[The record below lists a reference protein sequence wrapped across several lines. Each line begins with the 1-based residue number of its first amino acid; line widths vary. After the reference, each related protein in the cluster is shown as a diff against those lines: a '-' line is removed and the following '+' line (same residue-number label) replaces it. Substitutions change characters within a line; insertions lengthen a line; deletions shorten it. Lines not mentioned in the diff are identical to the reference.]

1 MSVDGALAW
10 LDTNDQAS
18 IDRLLEWLRIPSVGT
33 DPKFDADTRKAGEW
47 CRDHLRASG
56 FEVDLIETADPS
68 TKHRGQP
75 VVFGHSPGDPSYKG
89 PRILFY
95 GHYDVQPADPYE
107 LWESP
112 PFEPVIKPASGK
124 MGERVVAR
132 GAEDDKG
139 QVTMFLEAMRAWKE
153 TSGKAAGGVPITVL
167 IEGEEE
173 SGSVNLERFVNTYK
187 DELAKCDVV
196 LISDTAMLGRGK
208 PAITYGVRGLV
219 YTEFSLHA
227 SDQDLHSG
235 AWGGKCPNPLN
246 ELAKTL
252 SKLWDDDY
260 RVTIPGFY
268 DDVAPLAPEERAQ
281 WNALNIDEVEL
292 LKGIGLG
299 PDADVGEAGYTMTER
314 EWARPTC
321 DINGMWG
328 GYIGDGAKTVIPSHA
343 NAKVSFRLVADQDPK
358 KILAAFKQWLAD
370 NTPKG
375 CRWSEVVDHGMG
387 LGVTLPIDS
396 DYLAAARRAL
406 KRASGK
412 DVAMIKSGGSIP
424 VAGMLKNSLGLD
436 TIFMGFGLEDDR
448 IHSPNEKYELDCFRL
463 GARSHAVLI
472 DELLRMES

>member
-1 MSVDGALAW
+1 MSADGALAW
-10 LDTNDQAS
+10 LDSNDQAS

-33 DPKFDADTRKAGEW
+33 DVKFDADTRKAAEW
-47 CRDHLRASG
+47 CRDHLRESG
-56 FEVDLIETADPS
+56 FEVDLVETAS
-68 TKHRGQP
+68 EGHRGQP
-75 VVFGHSPGDPSYKG
+75 VVFGHSPAAEGYTG
-89 PRILFY
+89 PRVLFY

-112 PFEPVIKPASGK
+112 PFEPVIRPAEKG

-139 QVTMFLEAMRAWKE
+139 QVTMFLEAMRAWKHA
-153 TSGKAAGGVPITVL
+153 SGIAAGGVPFTVM

-173 SGSVNLERFVNTYK
+173 SGSVNLERFVESHK

-196 LISDTAMLGRGK
+196 LISDTTMLGRGR

-219 YTEFSLHA
+219 YTEFSLHGP
-227 SDQDLHSG
+227 DQDLHSG

-246 ELAKTL
+246 EL
-252 SKLWDDDY
+252 SKVLAQLWDDDY

-268 DDVAPLAPEERAQ
+268 DDVMPLSDQERAE
-281 WNALNIDEVEL
+281 WKAMGIDEVGM

-299 PDADVGEAGYTMTER
+299 PDGDVGEAGYTMTER

-328 GYIGDGAKTVIPSHA
+328 GYIGEGAKTVIPSHA
-343 NAKVSFRLVADQDPK
+343 TAKVSFRLVADQDPK
-358 KILAAFKQWLAD
+358 KILAAFKKWLDAH
-370 NTPKG
+370 TPTA
-375 CRWSEVVDHGMG
+375 CRWSEVQDHGTG
-387 LGVTLPIDS
+387 LGVTLPVDS

-406 KRASGK
+406 TTASGK
-412 DVAMIKSGGSIP
+412 EVAMIKSGGSIP
-424 VAGMLKNSLGLD
+424 VAGMLKNTLGLD

-448 IHSPNEKYELDCFRL
+448 IHSPNEKYELECFRL
-463 GARSHAVLI
+463 GARSHVAFI
-472 DELLRMES
+472 DELLKM

>member
-10 LDTNDQAS
+10 LDSHDQVS
-18 IDRLLEWLRIPSVGT
+18 IDRWMEWLRIPSVGT
-33 DPKFDADTRKAGEW
+33 DPKFDPDTRKAAEW
-47 CRDHLRASG
+47 CRDHLRESG
-56 FEVDLIETADPS
+56 FEVDLVETAVPE
-68 TKHRGQP
+68 KGHRGQP
-75 VVFGHSPGDPSYKG
+75 VVFGHSPADPGYTG

-95 GHYDVQPADPYE
+95 GHYDVQPPDPLE
-107 LWESP
+107 LWDSP
-112 PFEPVIKPASGK
+112 PFEPVVKPAEGK
-124 MGERVVAR
+124 VGERVVAR
-132 GAEDDKG
+132 GAQDDKG

-153 TSGKAAGGVPITVL
+153 TSGKAAGGVPFTVL

-173 SGSVNLERFVNTYK
+173 SGSVNLERFVEAHR

-196 LISDTAMLGRGK
+196 LISDTTMLGRGR

-219 YTEFSLHA
+219 YTEFTLHA

-252 SKLWDDDY
+252 AKLWDEDY

-268 DDVAPLAPEERAQ
+268 DDVAPLTEEERAE
-281 WNALNIDEVEL
+281 WKKLGIDEVEQL
-292 LKGIGLG
+292 ADIGLG
-299 PDADVGEAGYTMTER
+299 PDGDVGEKGFTMTER

-343 NAKVSFRLVADQDPK
+343 SAKVSFRLVANQDPK
-358 KILAAFKQWLAD
+358 KILASFKQWLAEH
-370 NTPKG
+370 TPKG
-375 CRWSEVVDHGMG
+375 CRWSEVADHGTG
-387 LGVTLPIDS
+387 LGVTLPLDS
-396 DYLAAARRAL
+396 DYLQAARRAL
-406 KRASGK
+406 KRVSDT

-424 VAGMLKNSLGLD
+424 VAGMLKNTLGLD

-448 IHSPNEKYELDCFRL
+448 IHSPNEKFELSSFRL
-463 GARSHAVLI
+463 GARAHVAFI
-472 DELLRMES
+472 QELLEMG

>member
-375 CRWSEVVDHGMG
+375 CRWSEVVDHGTG